1 MDRFRCKH
9 QYKKEGN
16 PFVLCDL
23 FEEEEVI
30 CGSYE
35 YEELCSDYEPIEGVE
50 NEDSSNDSGIS
61 DRNSN

>member
-1 MDRFRCKH
+1 MAKFRCKH

-23 FEEEEVI
+23 FKDEEVI

-35 YEELCSDYEPIEGVE
+35 YEELCSDYEPLEGTE
-50 NEDSSNDSGIS
+50 NGYLDNDLRVS